1 MAVPSTHRAC
11 HDVQVVRTVAGLVLA
26 QDTGLDIIQDLAE
39 DQNVAMFMEKT
50 KTGVDH

>member
-1 MAVPSTHRAC
+1 MAVPTTHRAC
-11 HDVQVVRTVAGLVLA
+11 HDVHVARTVAGLVMA

-50 KTGVDH
+50 KTGVDP